1 MKNFENIDDI
11 LDFAINEE
19 ERAIDFYSEL
29 AKKAKTDDIKAVFMD
44 FVKEEM
50 NHKARLVKIKAEKQF
65 SIEDKAITDLKIAD
79 YLVAVNVTPEMSYQ
93 DALVVAMKKEK
104 AAFKLYMVLADRAP
118 NAEMKSIFISL
129 AQEESKHKLKFEIE
143 YDEFVMRE
151 N

>member
-1 MKNFENIDDI
+1 MKEFENIDDI

-19 ERAIDFYSEL
+19 EKAIDFYSQL
-29 AKKAKTDDIKAVFMD
+29 AGKATNDDIKAVFMD

-50 NHKARLVKIKAEKQF
+50 NHKVRLLKIKSEKQF
-65 SIEDKAITDLKIAD
+65 TIEDKAIADLKIAD
-79 YLVAVNVTPEMSYQ
+79 YLVAVKVTPEMNYQ

-104 AAFKLYMVLADRAP
+104 AAFKLYMALADRAP
-118 NAEMKSIFISL
+118 NAEMKSLFISL

>member
-1 MKNFENIDDI
+1 MKEFEHIDDI

-19 ERAIDFYSEL
+19 EKAIDFYSEL
-29 AKKAKTDDIKAVFMD
+29 ANKAKSDDIKAVFMD

-50 NHKARLVKIKAEKQF
+50 NHKARLIKIKAEKQF
-65 SIEDKAITDLKIAD
+65 AIEANAITDLKIAD
-79 YLVAVNVTPEMSYQ
+79 YLVAVKVTENMTYQ
-93 DALVVAMKKEK
+93 DALVLAMKKEK
-104 AAFKLYMVLADRAP
+104 AAFKLYMALADKAP
-118 NAEMKSIFISL
+118 NTEMKSVFISL

>member
-1 MKNFENIDDI
+1 MKDFKNIDDI

-19 ERAIDFYSEL
+19 ERAIDFYSQL
-29 AKKAKTDDIKAVFMD
+29 ADKAKTDDIREVFME

-50 NHKARLVKIKAEKQF
+50 NHKARLITIKNEKQF
-65 SIEDKAITDLKIAD
+65 SISDKSVADLKIAD
-79 YLVAVNVTPEMSYQ
+79 YLVAVKVTPDMSYQ

-104 AAFKLYMVLADRAP
+104 AAFKLYIALADRAP
-118 NAEMKSIFISL
+118 NADMKAIFISL

-143 YDEFVMRE
+143 YDEYVMRE